1 MRSIKNTWK
10 RRRSKN
16 RKKRRIGEED
26 KKAIEAKK
34 LLLEKSAAELRAAAD
49 EHSRIAEDK
58 NDFEEMRLELS
69 KSNALRE
76 KANEKIAEAVNL
88 EKALSKM

>member
-1 MRSIKNTWK
+1 MI
-10 RRRSKN
+10 
-16 RKKRRIGEED
+16 
-26 KKAIEAKK
+26 AEAK
-34 LLLEKSAAELRAAAD
+34 D
-49 EHSRIAEDK
+49 
-58 NDFEEMRLELS
+58 DFEEMRLELS

>member
-1 MRSIKNTWK
+1 M
-10 RRRSKN
+10 
-16 RKKRRIGEED
+16 
-26 KKAIEAKK
+26 
-34 LLLEKSAAELRAAAD
+34 RAAAD

>member
-1 MRSIKNTWK
+1 MKEEEEKNQK
-10 RRRSKN
+10 EKKN
-16 RKKRRIGEED
+16 LKRRIEEED